1 MYTLNKRISIFL
13 CTLPMEI
20 KYIKVYNILTRS
32 SKEDLIKTN
41 KEVVIMCMTAEKMNE
56 TMQEI
61 QEWKKTKEQ
70 AEQIISALEKEVIDF
85 LQENEEDCKTTNKKG
100 VEILQYIGNMCKA
113 TYSPQERETVNKDE
127 VKKLL
132 SKEDY
137 QKVSKISRYNV
148 LRIS

>member
-1 MYTLNKRISIFL
+1 MSMT
-13 CTLPMEI
+13 
-20 KYIKVYNILTRS
+20 V
-32 SKEDLIKTN
+32 KE
-41 KEVVIMCMTAEKMNE
+41 MNE
-56 TMQEI
+56 KMQEI

-70 AEQIISALEKEVIDF
+70 AEQIISALEKEVIGF
-85 LQENEEDCKTTNKKG
+85 LQENEDECKTTNKKG

-132 SKEDY
+132 SDEDY

>member
-1 MYTLNKRISIFL
+1 MHKFLYPYLYALHIDMYPYFCYDMGTETNNKQ
-13 CTLPMEI
+13 I
-20 KYIKVYNILTRS
+20 KSGGSHMSMTV
-32 SKEDLIKTN
+32 KE
-41 KEVVIMCMTAEKMNE
+41 MNE
-56 TMQEI
+56 KMQEI

-85 LQENEEDCKTTNKKG
+85 LQENEDECRTTNKKG
-100 VEILQYIGNMCKA
+100 VEILQYIGNICKA

-132 SKEDY
+132 SDEDY

>member
-1 MYTLNKRISIFL
+1 
-13 CTLPMEI
+13 
-20 KYIKVYNILTRS
+20 
-32 SKEDLIKTN
+32 
-41 KEVVIMCMTAEKMNE
+41 MCMTAKEMNE
-56 TMQEI
+56 KMQEI

-85 LQENEEDCKTTNKKG
+85 LQENEDECKTTNKNG

-132 SKEDY
+132 SDEDY
-137 QKVSKISRYNV
+137 QKVSKISKYNV